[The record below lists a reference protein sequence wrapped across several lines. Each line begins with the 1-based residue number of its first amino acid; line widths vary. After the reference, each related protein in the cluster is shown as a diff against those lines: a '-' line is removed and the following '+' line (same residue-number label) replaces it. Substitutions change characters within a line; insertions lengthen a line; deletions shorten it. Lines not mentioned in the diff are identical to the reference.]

1 MRRHI
6 PNILTLIN
14 LAAGFVAILFILN
27 GDNRVAVWLLC
38 AALFFDFADG
48 MAAKLFG
55 AYSELGKQLD
65 SLADVISFGVAPG
78 ILMYLMI
85 RDASG
90 LEFIGEHAAWIA
102 VIIPVLSGLRL
113 AIFNIDTEQKDS
125 FRGLPT
131 PANAFF
137 VFSLV
142 LASLYSDSGLI
153 ESVTSSREILTA
165 LTVILSVLMVTRVP
179 MISLKVKSVRLKGNE
194 LRLIFIGLSLLLFIL
209 AGVAS
214 LPLIII
220 IYIVVSI
227 ANAITTG

>member
-14 LAAGFVAILFILN
+14 LAAGFVAILFIMN
-27 GDNRVAVWLLC
+27 GESLTAVWLLC
-38 AALFFDFADG
+38 AALLFDFADG
-48 MAAKLFG
+48 MAARLLG

-78 ILMYLMI
+78 ILMYIMI

-90 LEFIGEHAAWIA
+90 MNFIGEASAWIA

-113 AIFNIDTEQKDS
+113 AVFNLDSEQSDS

-142 LASLYSDSGLI
+142 LASLYSDSKLI
-153 ESVTSSREILTA
+153 ESVTSSRELLII
-165 LTVILSVLMVTRVP
+165 LTVILSLLMITRIP
-179 MISLKVKSVRLKGNE
+179 MISLKVKTIRLKGNE
-194 LRLIFIGLSLLLFIL
+194 LRIIFLGLSILLFIL

-227 ANAITTG
+227 ANTITT

>member
-14 LAAGFVAILFILN
+14 LAAGFIAVIFIMN
-27 GDNRVAVWLLC
+27 GESRTAVWLLC
-38 AALFFDFADG
+38 AALLFDFADG
-48 MAAKLFG
+48 MAARLLG

-65 SLADVISFGVAPG
+65 SLADVVSFGVAPG
-78 ILMYLMI
+78 ILMYIMI

-90 LEFIGEHAAWIA
+90 MNFIGEASAWVA
-102 VIIPVLSGLRL
+102 VMIPVLSGLRL
-113 AIFNIDTEQKDS
+113 AIFNLDTEQSES

-142 LASLYSDSGLI
+142 LASLYSDSKLI
-153 ESVTSSREILTA
+153 ESVTSSRELLTI
-165 LTVILSVLMVTRVP
+165 LTVILSVLMITRIP
-179 MISLKVKSVRLKGNE
+179 MISLKVKTIRLKGNE
-194 LRLIFIGLSLLLFIL
+194 LRIIFIGLSILLFIL

>member
-14 LAAGFVAILFILN
+14 LAAGFVAILFIMN
-27 GDNRVAVWLLC
+27 GESLTAVWLLC
-38 AALFFDFADG
+38 AALLFDFADG
-48 MAAKLFG
+48 MAARLLG

-78 ILMYLMI
+78 ILMYIMI

-90 LEFIGEHAAWIA
+90 MNFIGEASAWIA

-113 AIFNIDTEQKDS
+113 AVFNLDSEQSDS

-142 LASLYSDSGLI
+142 LASLYSDSKLI
-153 ESVTSSREILTA
+153 ESVTSSRELLII
-165 LTVILSVLMVTRVP
+165 LTVILSLLMITRIP
-179 MISLKVKSVRLKGNE
+179 MISLKVKTIRLKGNE
-194 LRLIFIGLSLLLFIL
+194 LRIIFLGLSILLFIL

-227 ANAITTG
+227 ANAITT

>member
-1 MRRHI
+1 MKRYI

-14 LAAGFVAILFILN
+14 LAAGFIAILLIFN
-27 GDNRVAVWLLC
+27 GDKRSAVWLLC
-38 AALFFDFADG
+38 AAMVLDFADG
-48 MAAKLFG
+48 LAARLLG

-65 SLADVISFGVAPG
+65 SLADVVSFGVAPG

-90 LEFIGEHAAWIA
+90 LEFMGEHAAWISI
-102 VIIPVLSGLRL
+102 IIPVLSGLRL
-113 AIFNIDTEQKDS
+113 AIFNIDTEQSDS

-137 VFSLV
+137 TFSLV

-165 LTVILSVLMVTRVP
+165 LTIILSVLMVTRIP
-179 MISLKVKSVRLKGNE
+179 MISLKIKSVRFKGNE